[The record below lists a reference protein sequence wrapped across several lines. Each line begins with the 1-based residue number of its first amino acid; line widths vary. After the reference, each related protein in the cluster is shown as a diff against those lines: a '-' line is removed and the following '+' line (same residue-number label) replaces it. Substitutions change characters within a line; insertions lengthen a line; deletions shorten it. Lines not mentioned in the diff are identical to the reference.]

1 MQISSVGLFGRYKD
15 PGVST
20 TLDALRTHLENRNI
34 SVYIGATTADNITGT
49 RIEESG
55 LDIVAIKRM
64 QLDQEMARGFY
75 AVHKERPFFSDLVS
89 FMTSGPVVALVM
101 EGEAAI
107 SRWRELMGPTNSEE
121 APAGTLR
128 GDFGTD
134 IERNA
139 VHGSD
144 APETAKLE
152 ISYFFNAGEIQ
163 ALVEALP

>member
-1 MQISSVGLFGRYKD
+1 MAETQRTFAIIK
-15 PGVST
+15 P
-20 TLDALRTHLENRNI
+20 DAVANKSAGPI
-34 SVYIGATTADNITGT
+34 IA

-55 LDIVAIKRM
+55 LDIIALKRL
-64 QLDQEMARGFY
+64 QLDDDMAQGFY
-75 AVHKERPFFSDLVS
+75 AVHKERPFFGDLVK
-89 FMTSGPVVALVM
+89 FMTSGPVVAMVL
-101 EGEAAI
+101 EGDNAI
-107 SRWRELMGPTNSEE
+107 ARWRDLMGPTNSTE

-152 ISYFFNAGEIQ
+152 ISYWFNAGEIQ

>member
-1 MQISSVGLFGRYKD
+1 MAQSQRTFAIIK
-15 PGVST
+15 P
-20 TLDALRTHLENRNI
+20 DAVANK
-34 SVYIGATTADNITGT
+34 SAGAIIA

-55 LDIVAIKRM
+55 LDIIALKRL
-64 QLDQEMARGFY
+64 QLNDDIAKGFY
-75 AVHKERPFFSDLVS
+75 AVHKERPFFGDLVK
-89 FMTSGPVVALVM
+89 FMTSGPVVAMVL
-101 EGEAAI
+101 EGDNAI
-107 SRWRELMGPTNSEE
+107 ARWRDLMGPTNSNE

-152 ISYFFNAGEIQ
+152 ISYWFNAGEIQ